1 MLGNVKQRITRA
13 NASCA
18 CGKDEHEIKEIEI
31 EIAKEIERLR
41 ERAEKP
47 IYDIHMD
54 TIRCQQTAGKAKA
67 KGKLCICMCILSI
80 CSLR

>member
-31 EIAKEIERLR
+31 AKEIEIEIERLR

-54 TIRCQQTAGKAKA
+54 TIRCQQTARKAEA
-67 KGKLCICMCILSI
+67 KGK
-80 CSLR
+80 